1 MRIIFL
7 RGEMIGF
14 GMKGPK
20 KKVSLP
26 IVISHERPSSE
37 TRELSTKGQVSLI
50 FGEARQCASSFLCY
64 VTILPI
70 VF

>member
-26 IVISHERPSSE
+26 IVISHERPR